1 MRSGVIYVLCP
12 GAQLPARVTQQI
24 HFRPQCR
31 LSHPVKMLL
40 WTSSFMQ
47 SRLSKLN
54 LEFGFNSQDVGLHKD
69 ITGVRTLVH
78 CVHSSTLPP
87 SDTGACC
94 LQILDLIRSSDKIDT
109 GPRSPNST
117 ILWSYS
123 EYAHNNIMLC
133 DTGCDNKILERERE
147 LLIFC

>member
-1 MRSGVIYVLCP
+1 
-12 GAQLPARVTQQI
+12 
-24 HFRPQCR
+24 
-31 LSHPVKMLL
+31 
-40 WTSSFMQ
+40 MQ

-78 CVHSSTLPP
+78 SVHSSTLPP

-123 EYAHNNIMLC
+123 EYAAHNNIMLC
-133 DTGCDNKILERERE
+133 DTSCDNKILERERE